1 MKRKLLV
8 LILMCVLVGCAHK
21 IPQEKSPL
29 DLFNEAQELASKG
42 TMEKAVD
49 AFMKVRTIYPAH
61 ELAGKS
67 LLAIADTYFDH
78 KEYESGLGN
87 YKEFMLLYPTD
98 PDAGYCLYRIGMCH
112 FNQMSTYD
120 RDQSQTA
127 KAINT
132 FKELLARYPNSPYG
146 DDASSK
152 LKEAELIMAKH
163 YIYIGKFYLKKH
175 NYKAACARFRQVQ
188 ALWPDIAKDEEI
200 NELISKACKE

>member
-1 MKRKLLV
+1 
-8 LILMCVLVGCAHK
+8 MCVLVGCAHK
-21 IPQEKSPL
+21 MPQEKSPQ
-29 DLFNEAQELASKG
+29 DLFNEAQRLASKG

-61 ELAGKS
+61 ELAKSS

-78 KEYESGLGN
+78 KEYEPSLEN

-98 PDAGYCLYRIGMCH
+98 PDASYCLYRIGMCH
-112 FNQMSTYD
+112 FKQMSTYD
-120 RDQSQTA
+120 RDQSQTV

-146 DDASSK
+146 DDVSLRA
-152 LKEAELIMAKH
+152 KEAGLIMAKH
-163 YIYIGKFYLKKH
+163 DIYIGKFYLKKH

-188 ALWPDIAKDEEI
+188 ALWPDIAKDEGI
-200 NELISKACKE
+200 NELISKACKDQRD